1 MKQFKVMLTTAD
13 LLAII
18 EEQKVKNIKKLAKE
32 IEISQ
37 ERLELILTDLSR
49 HNLVEYDPITGKVML
64 PRWLLDINKEIEKEK
79 PSTGEIILPKYKEIR
94 IQDTLIG
101 NYTTRDLELKLR
113 LRAKLKEIA
122 ICEVT

>member
-122 ICEVT
+122 ICDVT

>member
-18 EEQKVKNIKKLAKE
+18 EEQKIKNIKKLAEE

>member
-49 HNLVEYDPITGKVML
+49 HNLVEYDPMTGKVML

-122 ICEVT
+122 ICDVT